1 MAEKSEQEPRAN
13 PRAGDAEATGSKADL
28 TDPNLAGWARPL
40 ERLRQALDKDDFSL
54 YCQPV
59 LALQPGA
66 ATRYPIGEVLVRMRE
81 EEQAMLPPGE
91 FLPVLEHYNM
101 MPELD
106 RWVVRN
112 LAKRLAAASPI
123 PAFALNVS
131 AQTIADAEFPKYVA
145 EVAQAA
151 QLGPGSLV
159 FEVEEQ
165 ELLYRQDVVAA
176 FLAALKPS
184 GAAILIAGFGR
195 KAVSFTALKAIG
207 ANYVKVDGS
216 IVRKLLQSELA
227 RTKIAAIVRVCQAIG
242 MRVIAEC
249 VEEPEILEK
258 LRSIGVD
265 YAQGFGVLQPQP
277 IDALRL

>member
-1 MAEKSEQEPRAN
+1 MPEKSQAN
-13 PRAGDAEATGSKADL
+13 GIDS
-28 TDPNLAGWARPL
+28 TDPGLAGWSRP
-40 ERLRQALDKDDFSL
+40 EQRLTQALEKDEFSL
-54 YCQPV
+54 YCQPI

-66 ATRYPIGEVLVRMRE
+66 APRYPIGEVLVRMRE

-91 FLPVLEHYNM
+91 FLPILEHYKM
-101 MPELD
+101 MPQLD
-106 RWVVRN
+106 RWVVRH
-112 LAKRLAAASPI
+112 LAKRLALGAAL

-131 AQTIADAEFPKYVA
+131 AQTIADPEFPKYVA
-145 EVAQAA
+145 GIAKAA
-151 QLGPGSLV
+151 NLKPGSLV

-165 ELLYRQDVVAA
+165 ELLYRQSAVAG

-184 GAAILIAGFGR
+184 GAGILVAGFGR

-227 RTKIAAIVRVCQAIG
+227 RTKISAIVRVGRTIG

-249 VEEPEILEK
+249 VEEPEIVEK
-258 LRSIGVD
+258 LKSLGVD
-265 YAQGFGVLQPQP
+265 YAQGFGIVQPQP
-277 IDALRL
+277 IDALQI